1 MSGGGAGG
9 AGTAHPAATVLVV
22 DDEAPLRRVLERALT
37 REGFRVLSAAS
48 AEAAYELLGTEQPDA
63 ILLDIH
69 LPTMSGLSLYLAV
82 LARWPALTG
91 RIAIVTGDAEAEEVS
106 AWLARNPCPLIRKP
120 FDLRQITAWIAS
132 VLRWRGEQAG
142 NG

>member
-1 MSGGGAGG
+1 MSGVGAS
-9 AGTAHPAATVLVV
+9 GTKHPVVTVLVV
-22 DDEAPLRRVLERALT
+22 DDEAPLRRVLERALA
-37 REGFRVLSAAS
+37 RDGFRVLTAAS
-48 AEAAYELLGTEQPDA
+48 AEAAYELLGSEQPDA
-63 ILLDIH
+63 MLLDIH

-91 RIAIVTGDAEAEEVS
+91 RIAIMTGDAEAQEVS
-106 AWLARNPCPLIRKP
+106 AWLAHNPCPLIRKP
-120 FDLRQITAWIAS
+120 FDLRQITGWIAS

>member
-1 MSGGGAGG
+1 VSGVGASG
-9 AGTAHPAATVLVV
+9 AKHPVVTVLVV
-22 DDEAPLRRVLERALT
+22 DDEAPLRRVLERALA
-37 REGFRVLSAAS
+37 RDGYRVLTAAS
-48 AEAAYELLGTEQPDA
+48 AEAAYELLGSEQPDA
-63 ILLDIH
+63 MLLDIH

-91 RIAIVTGDAEAEEVS
+91 RIAIMTGDAEAQEVS
-106 AWLARNPCPLIRKP
+106 AWLAHNPCPLIRKP
-120 FDLRQITAWIAS
+120 FDLRQITGWIAS

>member
-1 MSGGGAGG
+1 MSDS
-9 AGTAHPAATVLVV
+9 TPPRATVLVV

-37 REGFRVLSAAS
+37 RDGYRVLSAAS
-48 AEAAYELLGTEQPDA
+48 AESAYELLGVERPDA

-69 LPTMSGLSLYLAV
+69 LPTMSGLSLYLAI

-91 RIAIVTGDAEAEEVS
+91 RIAIMTGDAEAEEVS
-106 AWLARNPCPLIRKP
+106 AWLERNPCPLIRKP
-120 FDLRQITAWIAS
+120 FDLRQVAAWIAS
-132 VLRWRGEQAG
+132 VLRWQGERAG

>member
-1 MSGGGAGG
+1 MSGVAVS
-9 AGTAHPAATVLVV
+9 GTKQPVVTVLVV
-22 DDEAPLRRVLERALT
+22 DDEAPLRRVLERALA
-37 REGFRVLSAAS
+37 RNGFRVLTAAS
-48 AEAAYELLGTEQPDA
+48 AEAAYELLGSEQPDA

-91 RIAIVTGDAEAEEVS
+91 RIAIMTGDAEAHEVS
-106 AWLARNPCPLIRKP
+106 AWLAHNPCPLIRKP
-120 FDLRQITAWIAS
+120 FDLRQITSWIAS

>member
-1 MSGGGAGG
+1 VSAGG
-9 AGTAHPAATVLVV
+9 AAGTKHPVVTVLVV
-22 DDEAPLRRVLERALT
+22 DDEVSLRRVLERALQ
-37 REGFRVLSAAS
+37 REGFRVLTAAS

-63 ILLDIH
+63 MLLDIH
-69 LPTMSGLSLYLAV
+69 LPTMSGLSLYLAI

-91 RIAIVTGDAEAEEVS
+91 RIAIMTGDAEAQEVS
-106 AWLARNPCPLIRKP
+106 AWLAHNPCPLIRKP
-120 FDLRQITAWIAS
+120 FDLRQITGWIAS

>member
-1 MSGGGAGG
+1 VSGVGAS
-9 AGTAHPAATVLVV
+9 GTKHPVVTVLVV
-22 DDEAPLRRVLERALT
+22 DDEAPLRRVLERALA
-37 REGFRVLSAAS
+37 RDGFRVLTAAS
-48 AEAAYELLGTEQPDA
+48 AEAAYELLGSEQPDA
-63 ILLDIH
+63 MLLDIH

-91 RIAIVTGDAEAEEVS
+91 RIAIMTGDAEAQEVS
-106 AWLARNPCPLIRKP
+106 AWLAHNPCPLIRKP
-120 FDLRQITAWIAS
+120 FDLRQITGWIAS